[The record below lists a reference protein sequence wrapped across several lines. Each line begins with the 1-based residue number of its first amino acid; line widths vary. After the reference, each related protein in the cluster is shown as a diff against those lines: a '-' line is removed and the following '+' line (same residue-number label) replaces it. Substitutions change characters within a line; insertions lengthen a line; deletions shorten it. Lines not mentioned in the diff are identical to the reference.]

1 MADGVV
7 TLTRD
12 GPLGILT
19 LTRPPVNSYDYA
31 FVQDLAWA
39 VKQVQ
44 SDDMIRV
51 VVVRSGLEKYFS
63 AGADVR
69 AFSEGT
75 IDDNMRTINAE
86 HEVLEHI
93 EQTPKIF
100 LAMIGGHCLGGGLE
114 IALACDLRFAG
125 DGDFKIG
132 LTEVNLGLFPGNG
145 GTQRLPRLIGK
156 SRAIELMLTG
166 RTVSPQEAYGL
177 GIVDKLIPHA
187 ELSAKTLEFANIL
200 AGGPTNAQGSIKMA
214 VNQGLQMT
222 LREGLANERALSR
235 KNFQSEDAREGIRSF
250 FEKRKPVFK
259 GR

>member
-1 MADGVV
+1 MADSVV
-7 TLTRD
+7 SLARE
-12 GPLGILT
+12 GPLGIIT
-19 LTRPPVNSYDYA
+19 LNRPPVNSYDYS

-44 SDDMIRV
+44 ADELVRV
-51 VVVRSGLEKYFS
+51 VVLRSALEKFFS

-75 IDDNMRTINAE
+75 IDENMRTINAE

-100 LAMIGGHCLGGGLE
+100 IAMIGGHCLGGGLE

-145 GTQRLPRLIGK
+145 GTQRLPRLIGRN
-156 SRAIELMLTG
+156 RALELMLTG
-166 RTVSPQEAYGL
+166 RTVSPREAMEL
-177 GIVDKLIPHA
+177 GIVDELIPPA
-187 ELSAKTLEFANIL
+187 DLSVKTMEYANNL
-200 AGGPTNAQGSIKMA
+200 ATGPTFAQGSIKLA
-214 VNQGLQMT
+214 VNQGLQMS
-222 LREGLANERALSR
+222 LREGLANERSLSR
-235 KNFQSEDAREGIRSF
+235 KNFESEDAREGIRSF